1 MTATLWPSSRF
12 PPTRAAGL
20 QRLSDFVPHAGAHY
34 AARRNTDYGPQKP
47 ASVSRLSPYLRYR
60 LITEEET
67 VRAVLQNH
75 SFEAAEK
82 FIQEVLWR
90 TYWKGWLEMRPQV
103 WQAYQRHHEVLKE
116 KHQHDPILQAAEQ
129 GETGIDGFDEWV
141 KELVQTG
148 YLHNH
153 ARMWFASIWI
163 FTLKLP
169 WVLGAAFFLR
179 HLLDADA
186 ASNTLS
192 WRWVA
197 GLQTPGKT
205 YLATT
210 ENIARFTDGRFAPKG
225 LALHAEALVEPPLAA
240 PQPLRA
246 LKSFDPQAS
255 TLLLVHPDD
264 LHPESILPRDG
275 TIKAIAFVND
285 RRFFWGENAYQ
296 FIASCEGDIK
306 ERIAQHYGC
315 QPTSISRDEV
325 EKVIDYAKNKNI
337 KQIMTPFAPQGLISA
352 WLGSLESMFNQAGV
366 SLVFRR
372 RHWDETFWPYATKGF
387 FPFKE
392 NIPSL
397 LRARGIS

>member
-1 MTATLWPSSRF
+1 MTATLLSSLSFTPS
-12 PPTRAAGL
+12 RAAAL
-20 QRLSDFVPHAGAHY
+20 QRLSEFVPLAGAHY
-34 AARRNTDYGPQKP
+34 AARRNTDYGPDHP

-67 VRAVLQNH
+67 VRAVLQHH
-75 SFEAAEK
+75 SYEAAEK

-90 TYWKGWLEMRPQV
+90 TYWKGWLVMRPEV
-103 WQAYQRHHEVLKE
+103 WQRSQREHDVLNE
-116 KHQHDPILQAAEQ
+116 QYRDDPGLKAAEQ
-129 GETGIDGFDEWV
+129 GETGIEGFDDWA
-141 KELVQTG
+141 KELAQTG

-210 ENIARFTDGRFAPKG
+210 ENIERFTNGRFSPKG
-225 LALHAEALVEPPLAA
+225 LALSAEAHVESPLAA
-240 PQPLRA
+240 PKPLSA
-246 LKSFDPQAS
+246 LKPLEPTAP
-255 TLLLVHPDD
+255 TILLLHPDD
-264 LHPESILPRDG
+264 FHPELARL
-275 TIKAIAFVND
+275 KEENVRAIFFVND
-285 RRFFWGENAYQ
+285 RRLFWGEKAHEFIFASHDDLKNRVGQQYDLPLISLELNNANQ
-296 FIASCEGDIK
+296 LIE
-306 ERIAQHYGC
+306 
-315 QPTSISRDEV
+315 
-325 EKVIDYAKNKNI
+325 YAKSIAI
-337 KQIMTPFAPQGLISA
+337 KQIVTPYAPEGLVSV
-352 WLGSLESMFNQAGV
+352 WLRSFEMELSTAGLSLIHY
-366 SLVFRR
+366 RR
-372 RHWDETFWPYATKGF
+372 IWDERFWPHATKGF

-392 NIPSL
+392 KVPTI
-397 LRARGIS
+397 LRELGRL